1 MKKKIGIVTMTS
13 GTNYGNKL
21 QNYASQEVL
30 KKFNFDPCTILNST
44 KKGFNIPTSFMSNVK
59 KLNPFYIIKVIQI
72 RLKNK
77 FYIKN
82 SDDKLLASFL
92 WKKKYKNE
100 IIQLKKDRINAF
112 SVFFKKHIVQSSFT
126 ISLDDLKLVELNK
139 FDYFVCGSDQVWN
152 PNYPQNSS
160 IDFLQFTE
168 QSKRIAFSPSFGVS
182 EIPESK
188 KSIYGQWLTEIPHL
202 SVREDQ
208 GAKIIKDLTGRDATV
223 LIDPTLMQNRQEWL
237 NIAKKPDLDIE
248 EKYILTYFLGNQT
261 TKYRKHIQKV
271 AKESSC
277 SIINLNDIH
286 EMESYKIDP
295 SAFLYLINNA
305 FLVCTDSFHGMV
317 LSIILSS
324 EFIAFD
330 RVEDG
335 ESMGSRVTTLLNKFN
350 LKNRHFNNFKNIDVS
365 IKTDY
370 ISLQHIIELEQKK
383 VHDYFSKIFNANS

>member
-1 MKKKIGIVTMTS
+1 MKKIGIITITRNQ
-13 GTNYGNKL
+13 NYGNKL
-21 QNYASQEVL
+21 QNYAVQEVL
-30 KKFNFDPCTILNST
+30 KKLGFETETILNST
-44 KKGFNIPTSFMSNVK
+44 KKGFKTPISFLSKIK
-59 KLNPFYIIKVIQI
+59 KINPFYILKVIQV
-72 RLKNK
+72 RLKNR

-82 SDDKLLASFL
+82 SNDKLFTSIL
-92 WKKKYKNE
+92 WEKKYRNE
-100 IIQLKKDRINAF
+100 ILKAKKDRVNAF
-112 SVFFKKHIVQSSFT
+112 SVFFKRHIVQSSFT
-126 ISLDDLKLVELNK
+126 ISLDDLKLSELHK

-160 IDFLQFTE
+160 IEFLQFTE

-188 KSIYGQWLTEIPHL
+188 KSSYAQWLNEIPHL

-223 LIDPTLMQNRQEWL
+223 LVDPTLMLNKQQWL

-261 TKYRKHIQKV
+261 AKYRKHIQKV

-277 SIINLNDIH
+277 AIINLNDIH
-286 EMESYKIDP
+286 EMESYKVDP
-295 SAFLYLINNA
+295 SGFLYLINHA

-317 LSIILSS
+317 LSIILNS

-335 ESMGSRVTTLLNKFN
+335 KSMGSRVDTLLNKFQ
-350 LKNRHFNNFKNIDVS
+350 LTHRHFNKIQFQEKNVTFDYKNINS
-365 IKTDY
+365 
-370 ISLQHIIELEQKK
+370 IIESEQHKTYT
-383 VHDYFSKIFNANS
+383 YFSNIFESHN